1 MTLTAKQRKDV
12 ARAFALSD
20 GEEDFDRRIGYLSLD
35 GSEYSDEIARII
47 YAIATT
53 QINIKLP

>member
-1 MTLTAKQRKDV
+1 MTLTTKQRKDV
-12 ARAFALSD
+12 ARAFALTD
-20 GEEDFDRRIGYLSLD
+20 GEEDFDRRLGSLSLG

-47 YAIATT
+47 YAIAAT